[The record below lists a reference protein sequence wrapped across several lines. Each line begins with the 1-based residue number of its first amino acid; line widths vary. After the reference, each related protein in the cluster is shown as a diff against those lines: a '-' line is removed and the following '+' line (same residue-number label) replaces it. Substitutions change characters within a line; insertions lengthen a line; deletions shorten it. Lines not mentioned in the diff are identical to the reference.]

1 MQAKMCNICGRTYN
15 VKVSPVLLK
24 VRQGTEVIDV
34 WTTVSTCGY
43 CDAALAA
50 S

>member
-1 MQAKMCNICGRTYN
+1 MQAKMCNICGRTYD

-24 VRQGTEVIDV
+24 VRQGTMLIAM
-34 WTTVSTCGY
+34 WTTVATCGY